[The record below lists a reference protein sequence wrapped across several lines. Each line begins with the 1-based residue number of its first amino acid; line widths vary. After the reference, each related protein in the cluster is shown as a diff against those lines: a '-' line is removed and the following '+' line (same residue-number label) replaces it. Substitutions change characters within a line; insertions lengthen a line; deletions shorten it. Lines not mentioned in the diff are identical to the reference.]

1 MQLQCQHRPSFA
13 LWDFDKIG
21 GHPVH
26 RAKWASTIP
35 AGYPRTEARQEG
47 AAKISNVSR
56 RIRCFCP
63 PSPDNPLYWEIEAL
77 KREAFYINDVPY
89 ILLTEGVFK
98 ALAGCSNGI
107 PTISLLGVEQGLT
120 GKARDPENQRF
131 LVPALRKLAEA
142 GFGFI
147 IAFDADAAT
156 NPNVRAAERNWLSN
170 WLNSMCQ

>member
-1 MQLQCQHRPSFA
+1 MMCL
-13 LWDFDKIG
+13 I
-21 GHPVH
+21 
-26 RAKWASTIP
+26 
-35 AGYPRTEARQEG
+35 
-47 AAKISNVSR
+47 
-56 RIRCFCP
+56 FC
-63 PSPDNPLYWEIEAL
+63 
-77 KREAFYINDVPY
+77 
-89 ILLTEGVFK
+89 LTEGVFK

-156 NPNVRAAERNWLSN
+156 NPNVAAAERNWLSN
-170 WLNSMCQ
+170 WLNSMCSEKCHRRMGSGPERGIQRDG

>member
-1 MQLQCQHRPSFA
+1 
-13 LWDFDKIG
+13 
-21 GHPVH
+21 
-26 RAKWASTIP
+26 
-35 AGYPRTEARQEG
+35 
-47 AAKISNVSR
+47 
-56 RIRCFCP
+56 
-63 PSPDNPLYWEIEAL
+63 
-77 KREAFYINDVPY
+77 VPY

-147 IAFDADAAT
+147 IALMLMR
-156 NPNVRAAERNWLSN
+156 PQIQMSGGREEIG
-170 WLNSMCQ
+170 